1 MKTETDIALLERVKR
16 KDQQAFRMLYNRYFT
31 LLFRRVYA
39 KIKNEEI
46 ARDILQETW
55 MKVWEEPDFILKKE
69 IQLNTFLLKHCD
81 YRILDYFRNL
91 KYKTEFSEESY
102 PEISDDEYLEILD
115 TFDTKELLQKI
126 QAIIDQLTTTEK
138 QVFELRMMKRKS
150 VEETAR
156 ILNISEKTVRNYL
169 SSTLSEVRK
178 QLKTHYKA
186 SRYVAAIFYIELFLN
201 K

>member
-1 MKTETDIALLERVKR
+1 
-16 KDQQAFRMLYNRYFT
+16 MLYNRYFT

-69 IQLNTFLLKHCD
+69 IQLNAFLLKHCD

-91 KYKTEFSEESY
+91 KYKTEFSEENY

-138 QVFELRMMKRKS
+138 QVFELRMLKRKS

-178 QLKTHYKA
+178 QLKKHYKA